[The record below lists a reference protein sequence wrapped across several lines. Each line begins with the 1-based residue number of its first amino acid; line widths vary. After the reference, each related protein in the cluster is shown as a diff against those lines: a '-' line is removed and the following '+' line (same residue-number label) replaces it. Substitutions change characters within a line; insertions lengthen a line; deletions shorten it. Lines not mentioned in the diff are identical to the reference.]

1 MMKYDRI
8 LLAHG
13 NGGLLGNEL
22 VEDFFLPF
30 LSNPMLDKLNDQGI
44 FQIENIKLALT
55 TDSYV
60 VHPIFFPGG
69 DIGDLAVNGTV
80 NDLAMGGA
88 KPLYLSLG
96 LIIEEGFLMKD
107 LQRIFQSI
115 RKAAAEAE
123 VQIIT
128 GDTKVVN
135 KGGVDG
141 IFINTSGIGLI
152 DGPLNISADNL
163 RVGDRIIVSGTIADH
178 GMTIIAAREGLI
190 FDNPLKSDTAALN
203 KLVKKMLSTGATIHA
218 MRDPTRGGLS
228 STLNEFA
235 KKSNV
240 GIVIEEEKVRI
251 RKEVKEACEILG
263 MDPMKIANEG
273 KLVAVASS
281 EDAETLLRT
290 MREDPL
296 GQTAEII
303 GEVVDS
309 NKGKV
314 IMKTLI
320 GSSKIVDM
328 AMHEALPRI
337 C

>member
-1 MMKYDRI
+1 MMKYDKI

-30 LSNPMLDKLNDQGI
+30 LSNPVLNKLNDQGI
-44 FQIENIKLALT
+44 FQLHNITLALT

-69 DIGDLAVNGTV
+69 DIGELAVNGTV
-80 NDLAMGGA
+80 NDLAIGGA
-88 KPLYLSLG
+88 RPLYLSLG

-107 LQRIFQSI
+107 LQAIFQSI
-115 RKAAAEAE
+115 KNAASEAE

-141 IFINTSGIGLI
+141 IFINTSGIGI
-152 DGPLNISADNL
+152 IESNQTISADNL
-163 RVGDRIIVSGTIADH
+163 QIGDRIIVSGTIADH

-190 FDNPLKSDTAALN
+190 FDNPLKSDTAPLN
-203 KLVKKMLSTGATIHA
+203 KLVKEMLLTGAGIHA

-240 GIVIEEEKVRI
+240 GIIIEEEKIPI

-263 MDPMKIANEG
+263 MDPMKIASEG
-273 KLVAVASS
+273 KLVAVVKK
-281 EDAETLLRT
+281 EDAETLLHT
-290 MREDPL
+290 MRKNPT
-296 GQTAEII
+296 GQKAEII

-314 IMKTLI
+314 IMKTMV

-328 AMHEALPRI
+328 AMHESLPRI